1 MVNNHYMESS
11 NSTPLTML
19 EAGSLAYRFGVVC
32 RLVRDE
38 LLPELDPP
46 IYQGFLTIFATTYI
60 LLPLARADEDL
71 LSYLPPILVEAYE
84 YRRVEMDGYVYTF
97 PERPVSDDMLDMGI
111 LFVAL
116 CWGIEK
122 GDNPFSH
129 LNYLFCSS
137 EQIGS
142 SIKKGFDLFDDGS
155 GYVSAARAAIGM
167 CEADRKSALNSI
179 MAKLLA
185 IKQAISRKN

>member
-84 YRRVEMDGYVYTF
+84 YRRVEMDGYVYSF

-142 SIKKGFDLFDDGS
+142 FIKKGYKGGNNDVRNGAQVRPEFDNGQ
-155 GYVSAARAAIGM
+155 VIGHKAGHKPQ
-167 CEADRKSALNSI
+167 EL
-179 MAKLLA
+179 KLLA
-185 IKQAISRKN
+185 LTTCEC